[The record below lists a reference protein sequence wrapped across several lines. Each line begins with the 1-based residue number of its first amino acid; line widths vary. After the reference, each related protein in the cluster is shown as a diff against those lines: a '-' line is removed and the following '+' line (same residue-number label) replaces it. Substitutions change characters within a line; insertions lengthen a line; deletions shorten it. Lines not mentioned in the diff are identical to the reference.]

1 MRELWKERER
11 EFGCNEVYGGGWVMR
26 LGESVRVQGEER
38 QTKRQRHLSVAKQRT
53 LCWCTGGSVCL
64 RNCTAVLLLS

>member
-38 QTKRQRHLSVAKQRT
+38 QTERQLPNSGPSVGARVD
-53 LCWCTGGSVCL
+53 LCV
-64 RNCTAVLLLS
+64 